1 MEEGKKAPGGRWYR
15 RPHSVTRE
23 FKDRRFTMPLSY
35 SKKGEG
41 VVVKHISGSETVKKR
56 LENLG
61 FTVGGIVTVV
71 SDLAGNLIVT
81 VKDSRIAL
89 NRELANHIFVSV

>member
-1 MEEGKKAPGGRWYR
+1 
-15 RPHSVTRE
+15 
-23 FKDRRFTMPLSY
+23 MPLSY

-41 VVVKHISGSETVKKR
+41 VVVKRISGSEAVKKR
-56 LENLG
+56 LESLG

-71 SDLAGNLIVT
+71 SDLAGDLIVR